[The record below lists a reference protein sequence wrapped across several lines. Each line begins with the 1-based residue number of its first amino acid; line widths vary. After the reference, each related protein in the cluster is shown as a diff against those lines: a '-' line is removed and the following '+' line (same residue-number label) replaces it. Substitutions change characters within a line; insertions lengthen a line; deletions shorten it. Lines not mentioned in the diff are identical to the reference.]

1 MITFYIIISA
11 LGGSGLTVA
20 IVNTWG
26 KIKVK
31 QIDNALDERQQFVKE
46 LNELRD
52 SVAKLYERQYSL
64 MEENVTLKAK
74 VKELEDHVNKKSL
87 LLIELTK
94 YRSTYEKLKE
104 LVDEYVATE
113 AELFAEK
120 IKNLIHYH
128 ELSSS

>member
-1 MITFYIIISA
+1 MITLYIILSA

-26 KIKVK
+26 KIKIK
-31 QIDNALDERQQFVKE
+31 RIDSSLTERQQFIKE

-52 SVAKLYERQYSL
+52 SVTKLYERQYNL

-74 VKELEDHVNKKSL
+74 VKELEDHVNKKSVL
-87 LLIELTK
+87 LNELTK
-94 YRSTYEKLKE
+94 YKNTYSKLKE
-104 LVDEYVATE
+104 LVENTDESVSP
-113 AELFAEK
+113 LGFFFSVK
-120 IKNLIHYH
+120 SIVD